1 MVIDTILWKLESGIC
16 NCETIL
22 TLAKERISVVRAK
35 ERKGMWAIPNQKLTR
50 L

>member
-1 MVIDTILWKLESGIC
+1 MVIDTIIWKLESGIC

-35 ERKGMWAIPNQKLTR
+35 ERKGIWAITDLK
-50 L
+50 

>member
-1 MVIDTILWKLESGIC
+1 MINMIIDTILWKLESGIC

-35 ERKGMWAIPNQKLTR
+35 ERKGIWAITDLK
-50 L
+50 